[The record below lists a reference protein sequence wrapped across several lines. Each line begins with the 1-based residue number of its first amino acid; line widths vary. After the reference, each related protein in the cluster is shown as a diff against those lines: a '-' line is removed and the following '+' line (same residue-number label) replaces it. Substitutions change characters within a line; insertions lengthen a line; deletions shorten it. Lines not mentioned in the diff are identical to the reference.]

1 MSTKRTTTKRVT
13 KSSTLKSKSKS
24 MSRTTA
30 TAKRKAVVSKKKV
43 VAKKPLVKRKPVAK
57 KVVTKKP
64 LVKKV
69 ATKKPLVKK
78 VATKKVNDFTVGYT
92 NEIYKPM
99 LVGRTFALMTTD
111 GTPLTKVNGITRN
124 RIKQANDENKAI
136 RGYVGKTGKV
146 TYKLVEMDEFKK
158 VANTIEEN
166 ACDSVSEAFET
177 HEHLKEFIH
186 TKGTELK
193 PTGLFIEDLK
203 WKYLLRSAVRGK
215 NIMMTGPTGC
225 GKTLAAQSLVRSLK
239 RPDFYFNLGATQDPR
254 ATLIGNTHF
263 NKEAGTFFSE
273 SAFVKAIKTP
283 NAIILLDEISRS
295 HPEAWNIL
303 MTVLDAGQRYL
314 RLDEAEGSPIVKV
327 ASGVTFIATANIGN
341 EYTSTRIMDRA
352 IMDRFVQIE
361 MDLLDKQ
368 SEYELLKFKFP
379 EADDYSLN
387 ALAEIADTTRQL
399 IKSDASKISTIVSTR
414 VNVEA
419 AGLIYDGFTLLEAAE
434 IAILP
439 YFSNDGGLDSERVFM
454 KQLIQ
459 KFNKSTEEADSKL
472 FTDVEDGQDAD
483 TTITW

>member
-1 MSTKRTTTKRVT
+1 MAIKKVT
-13 KSSTLKSKSKS
+13 NKVNKSSTLKSKTKS
-24 MSRTTA
+24 MSKVSA
-30 TAKRKAVVSKKKV
+30 TAKRTPVAKKKV
-43 VAKKPLVKRKPVAK
+43 VAKKNTTVKRTVVA
-57 KVVTKKP
+57 
-64 LVKKV
+64 KKV
-69 ATKKPLVKK
+69 ATKKPTVKR
-78 VATKKVNDFTVGYT
+78 VTTKKSDIVVGFT
-92 NEIYKPM
+92 NEIYKPI
-99 LVGRTFALMTTD
+99 LVGKTFALMTTD
-111 GTPLTKVNGITRN
+111 NKPVTSVNGISRS
-124 RIKQANDENKAI
+124 RIKQAEAENKAI
-136 RGYVGKTGKV
+136 RGYVGKTGSV

-158 VANTIEEN
+158 IANIIEEN

-177 HEHLKEFIH
+177 HDALKAFIH
-186 TKGTELK
+186 DNGVSLK

-263 NKEAGTFFSE
+263 NKESGTFFSE

-368 SEYELLKFKFP
+368 SEYELLKYKFA

-399 IKSDASKISTIVSTR
+399 IKTDASKISTIVSTR

-419 AGLIYDGFTLLEAAE
+419 AGLIYDGFTLMEAAE

-459 KFNKSTEEADSKL
+459 KFNKSTEDESKL
-472 FTDVEDGQDAD
+472 FNEVTDDSVDS

>member
-1 MSTKRTTTKRVT
+1 MATIKTTKRMTAKKAT
-13 KSSTLKSKSKS
+13 KKSV
-24 MSRTTA
+24 RA
-30 TAKRKAVVSKKKV
+30 TVKRKAQTT
-43 VAKKPLVKRKPVAK
+43 KR
-57 KVVTKKP
+57 
-64 LVKKV
+64 VKKV
-69 ATKKPLVKK
+69 ATKVK
-78 VATKKVNDFTVGYT
+78 DFNVGFT

-99 LVGRTFALMTTD
+99 LVGKTFALMTTD
-111 GTPLTKVNGITRN
+111 NTPVTKVAGITRN
-124 RIKQANDENKAI
+124 RIKQAEAEGKAI
-136 RGYVGKTGKV
+136 RAYVGKTGK
-146 TYKLVEMDEFKK
+146 TSYKLVEMDEFKK

-177 HEHLKEFIH
+177 HEHLKQFIH
-186 TKGTELK
+186 EKGKDLK
-193 PTGLFIEDLK
+193 PTGLFIEELK

-215 NIMMTGPTGC
+215 NILMTGPTGC

-263 NKEAGTFFSE
+263 NKDAGTFFSE

-283 NAIILLDEISRS
+283 NAIILLDEISRA

-303 MTVLDAGQRYL
+303 MTVLDGGQRYL
-314 RLDEAEGSPIVKV
+314 RLDEAEGSPIVNV

-352 IMDRFVQIE
+352 IMDRFVTIE

-368 SEYELLKFKFP
+368 SEFELLKFKFP
-379 EADDYSLN
+379 ETDDYSLN

-419 AGLIYDGFTLLEAAE
+419 AGLIYDGFSLMEAAE

-454 KQLIQ
+454 KQLVQ
-459 KFNKSTEEADSKL
+459 KYIKTEDADKKL
-472 FTDVEDGQDAD
+472 FTDVDAD
-483 TTITW
+483 EATDSNTIVW